1 MSLILT
7 ARNAT
12 PLFGKDCFVAPNA
25 TIAGD
30 VVCGDA
36 VTVWFDAVIR
46 GDVNPIRI
54 GNQTNIQDGAIV
66 HGSYMG
72 IPTTIGE
79 QVTIGH
85 RAIIHGCTIWDRVLI
100 GMGAIILDEAIV
112 GEGCIV
118 GAGSLVLVGMELE
131 PGYLYAGTPA
141 RKIKPVDDKQRETI
155 LRSARSYATYPQL
168 YEGAFLNPK
177 T

>member
-12 PLFGKDCFVAPNA
+12 PIFGRDCYVAPNA
-25 TIAGD
+25 TIAGN
-30 VVCGDA
+30 VVCGDSVTFWFGA
-36 VTVWFDAVIR
+36 VVR

-66 HGSYMG
+66 HGSYEG
-72 IPTTIGE
+72 IATSIGE

-85 RAIIHGCTIWDRVLI
+85 KAIIHGCTIHDRVLI
-100 GMGAIILDEAIV
+100 GMGAIVLDGAIV

-131 PGYLYAGTPA
+131 PGYLYAGSPV
-141 RKIKPVDDKQRETI
+141 RKIKPIDEKQRETI
-155 LRSARSYATYPQL
+155 LRSARNYATYPQL
-168 YEGAFLNPK
+168 YNGAFIEP
-177 T
+177 